1 MSLNWTLNL
10 ISDNLDFTYLLFVK
24 SFVLNAWRQA
34 MSASSILFVLSE
46 GSTLVCILP
55 VPNEDYQLQDER
67 GTIFS
72 RLGHRGKHKQITDDK
87 SVSGRRK
94 QNGWL
99 LNSWTV
105 SRKWSKARLL
115 VFVLRFNKLHRLIVY
130 DGSSGYFYGDF
141 LEMKQHG
148 TGGCVKTVHS
158 SSRRLPFYTKTE

>member
-67 GTIFS
+67 GTIFP
-72 RLGHRGKHKQITDDK
+72 RLGYRGEHKQITDDK

-115 VFVLRFNKLHRLIVY
+115 VFVFRFNKPHRLILY
-130 DGSSGYFYGDF
+130 DGSSWYFYGDF

-148 TGGCVKTVHS
+148 TGDCVKTVHS
-158 SSRRLPFYTKTE
+158 SSRLLFHTKTE